1 MKPVAKSVYKY
12 FVPGAI
18 HAMKIR
24 LPARGASNDQVDQKI
39 TQRRAK
45 IK

>member
-1 MKPVAKSVYKY
+1 
-12 FVPGAI
+12 
-18 HAMKIR
+18 MKIR